1 MTERAAFSFDMTP
14 YLDAEGK
21 LTGAGL
27 VALRA
32 KMLADFERRFPLAD
46 KSRLAQTVE
55 GIIEGVAGKRP
66 ADVHLS
72 LKIRALGGILDRTE
86 AALEGMDELLIELAQ
101 HISLLERQAGPHVFG
116 CGMAA
121 ALVQLA
127 RGAMKDAK
135 HQLEL
140 ILNCKDC
147 ADDAAAPSGVVN

>member
-46 KSRLAQTVE
+46 KSRIAQTVE

-72 LKIRALGGILDRTE
+72 LKIRALVGILERTE
-86 AALEGMDELLIELAQ
+86 AALEGMEDLLVELAQ
-101 HISLLERQAGPHVFG
+101 HISQLDRQAGPHVFG
-116 CGMAA
+116 CGMAG

-127 RGAMKDAK
+127 RGTMKDARE
-135 HQLEL
+135 QLDT
-140 ILNCKDC
+140 ILKCKDC
-147 ADDAAAPSGVVN
+147 GDDHAAPGVVN